1 MRQPFHWVG
10 LSLRVPICLVALLF
24 AGAIFGDQVE
34 TVTGDRYVGRVLS
47 LGKDTLVLQSEI
59 LGTLKLPRAQVASI
73 TFGSQSVTPTTN
85 RMRLAPDTSTRPK
98 VALKASQTTSTNS
111 TLQFDAMVRQLGA
124 NSNVISKVQE
134 QFLAGAGPEA
144 QGKFNELVSGLL
156 SGKLGVNELRAEA
169 KHTLDQAK
177 AAQKELGDDGGS
189 SLDSYLSILEG
200 FLKETEPSIEPTNS
214 TARASSPKT
223 SPAKTSED
231 E

>member
-10 LSLRVPICLVALLF
+10 GMSLRVPICLAALVF
-24 AGAIFGDQVE
+24 ASAVFGDQVE

-47 LGKDTLVLQSEI
+47 LGKDTLVLQSEV

-85 RMRLAPDTSTRPK
+85 GMRLAPETSMRPK
-98 VALKASQTTSTNS
+98 VALKAAQTTSTNNAA
-111 TLQFDAMVRQLGA
+111 QFDAMIRQLGA

-134 QFLAGAGPEA
+134 QFLAGSGPEA

-177 AAQKELGDDGGS
+177 AAQKELGDGGS

-200 FLKETEPSIEPTNS
+200 FLKETAPSIEPTNS
-214 TARASSPKT
+214 TAHVSSPQT
-223 SPAKTSED
+223 SAAKTNED

>member
-1 MRQPFHWVG
+1 MRQPFHWVGG
-10 LSLRVPICLVALLF
+10 LSLRVPICLAALLL
-24 AGAIFGDQVE
+24 AGTVFGDQVE

-59 LGTLKLPRAQVASI
+59 LGTLKLPRAQVANI
-73 TFGSQSVTPTTN
+73 TLGSQSVTTTN
-85 RMRLAPDTSTRPK
+85 GMRLAPDASTRPK
-98 VALKASQTTSTNS
+98 VALKASQTTSTNN
-111 TLQFDAMVRQLGA
+111 TAQFDAMIRQLGP

-156 SGKLGVNELRAEA
+156 SGKLGVNELRTEA

-177 AAQKELGDDGGS
+177 AAQKELGDGGG

-200 FLKETEPSIEPTNS
+200 FLKETAPSIEPTNS
-214 TARASSPKT
+214 TARGSSLKT
-223 SPAKTSED
+223 TPAKTNED